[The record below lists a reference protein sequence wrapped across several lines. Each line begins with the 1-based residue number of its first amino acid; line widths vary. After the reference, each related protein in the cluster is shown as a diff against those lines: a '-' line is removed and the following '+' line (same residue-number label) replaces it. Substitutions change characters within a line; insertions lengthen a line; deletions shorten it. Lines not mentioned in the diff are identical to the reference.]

1 MLGLLALVAAAAF
14 TGAAVY
20 INVAEH
26 PARLG
31 LDDAAALAQWA
42 PAYKRGYVMQASL
55 AIVAGLLGLA
65 AWWSARD
72 PLWIVGALLMLA
84 NWPYTLLGILPT
96 NHRLEKMQQGQV
108 SSETR
113 RLLLRWGR
121 LHAVR
126 SALGLLATVVFLAA
140 AR

>member
-96 NHRLEKMQQGQV
+96 NHRLEKIQQGQA
-108 SSETR
+108 SGETR

-126 SALGLLATVVFLAA
+126 SGLGLVATAVFLVA

>member
-26 PARLG
+26 PARLQ
-31 LDDAAALAQWA
+31 LDDAPALAQWA
-42 PAYKRGYVMQASL
+42 PAYRRGYAMQASL

-72 PLWIVGALLMLA
+72 PLSVVGAVLMLA
-84 NWPYTLLGILPT
+84 NWPYTLLGIRPT

-108 SSETR
+108 SGETR

-126 SALGLLATVVFLAA
+126 SALGFLATAAFLAA